1 MISITI
7 MQGSMETNKR
17 MEALM
22 KFKARAEKSNKARAE
37 RNLMQIK
44 GSNLPVVE
52 RLKKMAERQGKELKV
67 QPIKIDAEKAQKFMN
82 RLKKKEK

>member
-1 MISITI
+1 
-7 MQGSMETNKR
+7 
-17 MEALM
+17 M
-22 KFKARAEKSNKARAE
+22 KFKARAEKSDKARAE

-52 RLKKMAERQGKELKV
+52 RLKKIAERQGKELKV
-67 QPIKIDAEKAQKFMN
+67 QPIKIDTAKAQKFMN

>member
-1 MISITI
+1 
-7 MQGSMETNKR
+7 METNKR

-22 KFKARAEKSNKARAE
+22 KFKARAEKSDKARAE

-52 RLKKMAERQGKELKV
+52 RLKKIAERQGKELKV
-67 QPIKIDAEKAQKFMN
+67 QPIKIDTAKAQKFMN

>member
-1 MISITI
+1 
-7 MQGSMETNKR
+7 METNKR

-37 RNLMQIK
+37 KNLMQIK
-44 GSNLPVVE
+44 GSNLLVVE

-82 RLKKKEK
+82 RFKKKEK

>member
-1 MISITI
+1 
-7 MQGSMETNKR
+7 METNKR

>member
-1 MISITI
+1 

>member
-1 MISITI
+1 
-7 MQGSMETNKR
+7 MEASKR

-22 KFKARAEKSNKARAE
+22 KFKARAEKSNKAMAE

-67 QPIKIDAEKAQKFMN
+67 QPIKIGAEKAQKFMN
-82 RLKKKEK
+82 RFKKNIKEK